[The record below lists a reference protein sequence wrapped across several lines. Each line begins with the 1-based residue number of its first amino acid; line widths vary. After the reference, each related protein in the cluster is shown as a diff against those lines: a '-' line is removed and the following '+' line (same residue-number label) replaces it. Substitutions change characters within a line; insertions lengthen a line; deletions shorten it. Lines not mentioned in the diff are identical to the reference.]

1 MTGYRTW
8 KYLVVT
14 LYPNEDDFPRV
25 FFVRA
30 SCKSEV
36 DHYVKKRF
44 GSNYKIV
51 DKYNLFLG
59 VLMKYPEI
67 PLDKF

>member
-1 MTGYRTW
+1 MKGYKTW
-8 KYLVVT
+8 EYLVIS
-14 LYPNEDDFPRV
+14 LYPVDDFPRV

-44 GSNYKIV
+44 GNNYKIV
-51 DKYNLFLG
+51 DKYNLFFG

-67 PLDKF
+67 PHDKF